1 MNMITRISPDAG
13 TPLRALSNNETQADH
28 NGLDELIVLR
38 MSELRVTNRRAI
50 AGQLSASIAHEINQP
65 LAAIALSGS
74 AALRWL
80 SLKNPD
86 LNEVRS
92 CLEDMVADSHRAA
105 QIVDAV
111 RAMYKKDVQSKTI
124 VDLGGLVAET
134 LDLLR
139 TEIVK
144 HDVTVRKIEAEMLPR
159 VCADRVQLQQVL
171 INLIKN
177 AIDAMSS
184 VNNRSRILSIQIEL
198 NRAKVIISVGDS
210 GAGLAPSDVDNIFT
224 PFFTTKPQGMG
235 VGLSLDSISHRRN
248 DPILGDPGMAASL
261 WKEIV
266 EIADKH
272 NAPGKFT
279 TFPGFEWTSNPDW
292 RNLHRVV
299 VFKDSTKVPE
309 RAFSAI
315 DSDVPEDLWAWM
327 DKQREQGSALV
338 AVPHNGNA
346 SDGLMFPVEKSY
358 GGSEIGAAYAK
369 ARMRNEP
376 LYELTQIKG
385 TSVTCPSFLGPSVV
399 RK

>member
-28 NGLDELIVLR
+28 NGLAELIVLR

-184 VNNRSRILSIQIEL
+184 VNNRSRILHIQTEL
-198 NRAKVIISVGDS
+198 TRSEVIISVGDS
-210 GAGLAPSDVDNIFT
+210 GAGLAPSDVDNIFA

-235 VGLSLDSISHRRN
+235 VGLSICRS
-248 DPILGDPGMAASL
+248 
-261 WKEIV
+261 IV
-266 EIADKH
+266 EMH
-272 NAPGKFT
+272 GGRLCVAPGTPHGAVFQFT
-279 TFPGFEWTSNPDW
+279 LPTVNP
-292 RNLHRVV
+292 
-299 VFKDSTKVPE
+299 
-309 RAFSAI
+309 SA
-315 DSDVPEDLWAWM
+315 
-327 DKQREQGSALV
+327 
-338 AVPHNGNA
+338 
-346 SDGLMFPVEKSY
+346 GL
-358 GGSEIGAAYAK
+358 
-369 ARMRNEP
+369 N
-376 LYELTQIKG
+376 
-385 TSVTCPSFLGPSVV
+385 
-399 RK
+399 

>member
-1 MNMITRISPDAG
+1 MNMITCISPDAG
-13 TPLRALSNNETQADH
+13 TASRTLRNDKAQADH
-28 NGLDELIVLR
+28 DGLDELLVLR
-38 MSELRVTNRRAI
+38 VPELRVTNRRAI

-65 LAAIALSGS
+65 LAAIASNGS

-80 SLKNPD
+80 SRKNPD

-159 VCADRVQLQQVL
+159 VFADRVQLQQVL

-177 AIDAMSS
+177 AIDAMSG

-198 NRAKVIISVGDS
+198 NRAEVVISVGDS
-210 GAGLAPSDVDNIFT
+210 GVGLAPGDVDNIFT

-235 VGLSLDSISHRRN
+235 VGLSICRN
-248 DPILGDPGMAASL
+248 
-261 WKEIV
+261 IV
-266 EIADKH
+266 EMHGGRLWVERGTPHGAVFQ
-272 NAPGKFT
+272 FT
-279 TFPGFEWTSNPDW
+279 VHTANTS
-292 RNLHRVV
+292 
-299 VFKDSTKVPE
+299 
-309 RAFSAI
+309 A
-315 DSDVPEDLWAWM
+315 
-327 DKQREQGSALV
+327 
-338 AVPHNGNA
+338 
-346 SDGLMFPVEKSY
+346 GL
-358 GGSEIGAAYAK
+358 
-369 ARMRNEP
+369 N
-376 LYELTQIKG
+376 
-385 TSVTCPSFLGPSVV
+385 
-399 RK
+399 